1 MNKRLIYGLCS
12 CSCSFISPFSDYQI
26 STKNRTV
33 LYCQQQPSSSSEELS
48 RNSSIHVSIHSFVR
62 SFVLSYLSTYLQS
75 QETLSNCSAE
85 EESEDKERRYM
96 KEYFTIRF
104 RFRLRFSWAG
114 LAMTLAL
121 MAFNIWLVCVL
132 NIGAFE
138 MPSGLV

>member
-62 SFVLSYLSTYLQS
+62 SLVRSFDLSSCLQS
-75 QETLSNCSAE
+75 QETLSICSAE
-85 EESEDKERRYM
+85 EESEDKSRRYI
-96 KEYFTIRF
+96 KEYLTIRF
-104 RFRLRFSWAG
+104 RFRFRFSWAG
-114 LAMTLAL
+114 LA
-121 MAFNIWLVCVL
+121 
-132 NIGAFE
+132 
-138 MPSGLV
+138 